1 MRHGS
6 GEPLMRVFLTGATGY
21 IGSATL
27 DALLRAGHDVTALVR
42 GLSRAGG
49 VVARGAR
56 AVAGNLAE
64 PAAWRDKAEG
74 FDVYVHTAFEASP
87 RGPEVDR
94 TAIAALIDAARRRP
108 GASVIYTSGV
118 WVLGQTG
125 RPAAEDA
132 PVNPAPFVAF
142 RPAHEQMVLD
152 AQGNG
157 LRTMVVRPGIVYGG
171 GRGIVADLL
180 RDAENGLMRVIGSGE
195 NRWPVVYDRD
205 LGDLY
210 ARLAQSPGS
219 SGIYHATNESDE
231 RVNDIVEAIAAHA
244 SSRPDVRHVPM
255 AEARTKLGAYA
266 DALALDQLVRAP
278 RARALGWA
286 PSPGSIT
293 RNVPRLFEE
302 WRNSRGDRS

>member
-1 MRHGS
+1 
-6 GEPLMRVFLTGATGY
+6 MRVFLTGATGY
-21 IGSATL
+21 IGSAVL
-27 DALLRAGHDVTALVR
+27 DALLRAGLEVTALVR

-49 VVARGAR
+49 IVARGAR
-56 AVAGNLAE
+56 AVAGNLSE
-64 PAAWRDKAEG
+64 PAAWCDRAEG
-74 FDVYVHTAFEASP
+74 FDVYVHTAFEASA

-94 TAIAALIDAARRRP
+94 TAIAALIDVARRRQA
-108 GASVIYTSGV
+108 ASVIYTSGI
-118 WVLGQTG
+118 WVLGQTEA
-125 RPAAEDA
+125 PAAEDA
-132 PVNPAPFVAF
+132 PLNPAALAAF
-142 RPAHEQMVLD
+142 RPAHERMVLD

-210 ARLAQSPGS
+210 GRLARSASG

-244 SSRPDVRHVPM
+244 SSRPDVRHVPIT
-255 AEARTKLGAYA
+255 EARTKLGAYA
-266 DALALDQLVRAP
+266 DALALDQVVRAP

-286 PSPGSIT
+286 PSPGSVT

-302 WRNSRGDRS
+302 WRNSRSDRS